1 MVNELYSY
9 FTCHR
14 VKHNKQLLLLARG
27 EKTDKFSNFHYFS
40 SCLYCLLERSTNTIN

>member
-27 EKTDKFSNFHYFS
+27 EKTDTNFQIF
-40 SCLYCLLERSTNTIN
+40 TIFLRVFTVY